1 MRRLEKICKKH
12 NISLCYLFGSLQQ
25 VGKALLEGNPFEYKD
40 SESDIDFAVLFLE
53 RPENSLVS
61 YATLSME
68 LQDLVSPFKADLL
81 FYTKRTIL
89 SSLKRSKELIFIP

>member
-25 VGKALLEGNPFEYKD
+25 VGKALLEGNPVECKD

-53 RPENSLVS
+53 PPKNRLVS